1 MFEELAQDPL
11 VCRFMAH
18 LLDAD
23 FLLSNI
29 DANIAGPGG
38 TPMFLHADQS
48 FVPNPWPPYP
58 LVANAMWMLDDF
70 TADNGATRI
79 VPGSHRRGRGPDYG
93 TDDPV
98 SETVPVCA
106 PAGTVMVFE
115 GRLWHQTGA
124 NVTASERRHG
134 ILAYYCRPF
143 MRQQENFFVSLRPEV
158 LERATP
164 FLRHLLGWEHY
175 FSLGMIDGMPREGF
189 RY

>member
-1 MFEELAQDPL
+1 
-11 VCRFMAH
+11 
-18 LLDAD
+18 
-23 FLLSNI
+23 
-29 DANIAGPGG
+29 
-38 TPMFLHADQS
+38 
-48 FVPNPWPPYP
+48 
-58 LVANAMWMLDDF
+58 
-70 TADNGATRI
+70 
-79 VPGSHRRGRGPDYG
+79 VPGSHRLGRGPDYG

-98 SETVPVCA
+98 TETVPVCA
-106 PAGTVMVFE
+106 PAGTAMVFE

-124 NVTASERRHG
+124 NITSSERRHG

-164 FLRHLLGWEHY
+164 FLRHLLGWDHY